1 MEMNQF
7 AVNGNL
13 LKRSGA
19 AIIDFIVF
27 TVLSLFLISSIVGPI
42 YDNQYQTSQLSS
54 AFTTYQKA
62 SYLYAEDEATGQVLF
77 VANDAIPDAIYAY
90 YSIFRNGKTFLE
102 ETIPFVFTNAWY
114 NTTILD
120 IDNNSTLFE
129 LPNNDATL
137 RAVERTNLSETDQ
150 SLLANFYTRA
160 FNDALADLATYGPY
174 VELAQQINQYFLE
187 ILAIAASMSL
197 LLFYLLIP
205 LLAKEGRSLGKLL
218 LGLSVVSKDGY
229 HIAWWQQLVRFM
241 GLTLTF
247 VLGIY
252 TILGSIL
259 ISYTFMIFTKNYR
272 SLHDFV
278 ALTRVVD
285 RKQSLLFKKEAQ
297 FIDYKAS
304 LDDSSSSSQNFSL

>member
-19 AIIDFIVF
+19 AIVDFIAF
-27 TVLSLFLISSIVGPI
+27 TLVSLFLISSAVGPF
-42 YDNQYQTSQLSS
+42 YDNQYQTSQLSN

-62 SYLYAEDEATGQVLF
+62 SYLYAEDDATGQVLF
-77 VANDAIPDAIYAY
+77 VANDDIPDAIYAY

-102 ETIPFVFTNAWY
+102 ETEPFVFTNMWY

-129 LPNNDATL
+129 LVNNDPTL
-137 RAVERTNLSETDQ
+137 RAVERSNLSESDQ
-150 SLLANFYTRA
+150 SLLTNFYTRA
-160 FNDALADLATYGPY
+160 FNEALRDLATFGPY
-174 VELAQQINQYFLE
+174 VELAQQINQYFIE
-187 ILAIAASMSL
+187 ILAIAASISL
-197 LLFYLLIP
+197 LVFYLLIP
-205 LLAKEGRSLGKLL
+205 LLAKEGRTLGKLL

-229 HIAWWQQLVRFM
+229 HIVWWQQLVRFM

-304 LDDSSSSSQNFSL
+304 LDESSSSSQNFSV

>member
-19 AIIDFIVF
+19 AIVDFIAF
-27 TVLSLFLISSIVGPI
+27 TLVSLFLISSAVGPF
-42 YDNQYQTSQLSS
+42 YDNKYQTSQLSN

-62 SYLYAEDEATGQVLF
+62 SYLYAEDETTGQVLF
-77 VANDAIPDAIYAY
+77 VPNDAIPDAIYSY
-90 YSIFRNGKTFLE
+90 YSIFKNGKTFLE
-102 ETIPFVFTNAWY
+102 ETEPFVFTNAWY

-120 IDNNSTLFE
+120 IDNNSSLFE
-129 LPNNDATL
+129 LVNNDLTL
-137 RAVERTNLSETDQ
+137 RAVERSNLSESDQ
-150 SLLANFYTRA
+150 SLLTNFYTRA
-160 FNDALADLATYGPY
+160 FNDALADLATFGPY
-174 VELAQQINQYFLE
+174 VELAQQINQYFIE
-187 ILAIAASMSL
+187 ILAIAASVSL
-197 LLFYLLIP
+197 LVFYLLIP
-205 LLAKEGRSLGKLL
+205 LLAKEGRTLGKLL
-218 LGLSVVSKDGY
+218 LGLSVVNKDGY

-241 GLTLTF
+241 GLSLTF

-297 FIDYKAS
+297 LLDYKAS
-304 LDDSSSSSQNFSL
+304 LDETSSTSENFSV